1 LAKAAPDDGKN
12 GLAARKPVSLQSLAS
27 PTDAGIAAGS
37 RRQLS

>member
-1 LAKAAPDDGKN
+1 MTAKMVLPP
-12 GLAARKPVSLQSLAS
+12 RKPISLQSLAS